1 VTSNRSRANRSVG
14 NKLNNLNSRVSK
26 NEKGTNNPHLSP
38 DAIEG
43 EHLKSASISEGKLAD
58 RAVTEN
64 KIARG
69 AVGTE
74 HLGIINTVTADFGLT
89 LKPGPDGGFIVI
101 DGPEYVAPDVGSGEL
116 FALGFNELNQ
126 VVVSSSGIGGG
137 DGVAAMPAGSI
148 QPWPTRFAPEGWL
161 VCDGSAVSRT
171 TYSDLF
177 ETLVGQV
184 SAGTFSGG
192 SYPFEFSTAGTRD
205 LYQFSTGDLVFF
217 TTTGTL
223 PPELSP
229 NTPYYVYA
237 IGSNSVSLGSVRT
250 VTTTGY
256 SVSDFILPSTAGTG
270 THTMWSAPYG
280 IGDGSTTFNIPDI
293 RGRVVV
299 GRDTDQVE
307 FGAMGEQGGA
317 KTHTLTTAQ
326 LPVHSHTG
334 TTNTDGS
341 HRHWVSSASR
351 DDANFSTTNSS
362 NTQDYGLVADA
373 GTYSANDADKTFGR
387 YTSFNLSNHSHAFTT
402 NNSGSGEAHNNLQPY
417 ISLTYIIKHRFAD
430 GLPGPQGVAG
440 PAGAAATVQAGTT
453 ATGVPGSIA
462 AVTNAGTTS
471 AAVFNFTIPR
481 GDTGAT
487 GSTGPQG
494 PSGSVTVGS
503 TSTGVPGT
511 NAEVTNSGTSTSAV
525 LEFVIPRGDQ
535 GIQGI
540 AATIEV
546 GDVTTVTEDEPAA
559 VTNSGTVND
568 AVLDFELPQGAT
580 GDSAGVQYE
589 FSNDTAD
596 TDPTNGVLKFDS
608 VTPASITYLYIDN
621 VDAGAVSRT
630 SWYDQ
635 WDVSTSLDKGQIY
648 LGEYRSDAVAIFN
661 VTGDVIPA
669 TGYYKVPVE
678 FVSGTLPADE
688 AVCYVMFSKAGDI
701 GNETPFGGTTGQIL
715 SKASDEDY
723 DFEWVD
729 QELANNVDVELTE
742 PIADGQ
748 ALTYDETTGKWI
760 NATPA
765 SLLDDL
771 TDVTLT
777 EPLEDGQALTYDV
790 ASDSWI
796 NATPATTLDSL
807 TDVELTE
814 PADKQVLKYDGA
826 TDQWINAVATGGVTV
841 SDTAPEEPFPGDAW
855 WDSTDGNMYVYYEDE
870 DTSQWVQVKTQA
882 VPSDFSGVELR
893 VDAVEADVEDLQT
906 DVSTLQSTQI
916 LTTNTNTFTANQT
929 FGTGGSVLNGTNGTF
944 VARTTSSSGV
954 PIIAQGANSQSA
966 NLQEWRDSTDNILTK
981 VDTLGR
987 ITQGNVPAFL
997 VQGTG
1002 TQAWSGGAA
1011 EIKVLMQGT
1020 VFTNRGSHYST
1031 VNSRFTAP
1039 IQGVYQFHMSAA
1051 VTSNIG
1057 GPEIQVY
1064 KNGSALVVNSAIGY
1078 GASYNTFGSQV
1089 VLELNANDFVEMYIR
1104 NNNGTSFSIDR
1115 GRSFFSGYLIG

>member
-1 VTSNRSRANRSVG
+1 VTSNRSRSNRSVG
-14 NKLNNLNSRVSK
+14 NKLNNIESRVSK
-26 NEKGTNNPHLSP
+26 NEKGTNNPHLSS

-43 EHLKSASISEGKLAD
+43 SYIKDAAIESAKLAD
-58 RAVTEN
+58 RAITET

-74 HLGIINTVTADFGLT
+74 HLGIVNTITADSGLT

-101 DGPEYVAPDVGSGEL
+101 DGPEYVAPAAGSGDL

-137 DGVAAMPAGSI
+137 DGIAAMPAGSI
-148 QPWPTRFAPEGWL
+148 QPWPTRVAPEGWL
-161 VCDGSAVSRT
+161 VCDGSAVSRE
-171 TYSDLF
+171 TYADLF
-177 ETLVGQV
+177 SVLVPQIGT
-184 SAGTFSGG
+184 GTFTNGTG
-192 SYPFEFSTAGTRD
+192 NFTFSVSSNSS
-205 LYQFSTGDLVFF
+205 LFSVGDSVYF
-217 TTTGTL
+217 TTTGALPGGLSANTL
-223 PPELSP
+223 YFVSAISSGVITL
-229 NTPYYVYA
+229 NTT
-237 IGSNSVSLGSVRT
+237 RT
-250 VTTTGY
+250 ITATGY
-256 SVSDFILPSTAGTG
+256 SLSGAVTASGTGTG
-270 THTMWSAPYG
+270 THSLWFSPYG
-280 IGDGSTTFNIPDI
+280 NGNGTTTFNVPDI

-299 GRDTDQVE
+299 GGDSSQTE
-307 FGAMGEQGGA
+307 FNALGERGGDKTHILTEAEMPSHTHVQNSHNHTQNPHNHARGRGNDNNLGGGA
-317 KTHTLTTAQ
+317 GQYGWQSTDDLSGAFTIGDTTATNQ
-326 LPVHSHTG
+326 ATTATNQNTG
-334 TTNTDGS
+334 GG
-341 HRHWVSSASR
+341 
-351 DDANFSTTNSS
+351 
-362 NTQDYGLVADA
+362 Q
-373 GTYSANDADKTFGR
+373 
-387 YTSFNLSNHSHAFTT
+387 
-402 NNSGSGEAHNNLQPY
+402 AHNNLQPY
-417 ISLTYIIKHRFAD
+417 IALTYIIKHRFAD
-430 GLPGPQGVAG
+430 GLPGPQGLQGEPGNAASVAVG
-440 PAGAAATVQAGTT
+440 TTTTGAA
-453 ATGVPGSIA
+453 GSIA
-462 AVTNAGTTS
+462 AVTNAGTSS
-471 AAVFNFTIPR
+471 AAVLNFTIPR
-481 GDTGAT
+481 GNTGAT

-494 PSGSVTVGS
+494 PSGTVTVGS
-503 TSTGVPGT
+503 TSTGSEGT
-511 NAEVTNSGTSTSAV
+511 DAAVTNSGTSTAAV

-546 GDVTTVTEDEPAA
+546 GDVTTVTEDESAA

-568 AVLDFELPQGAT
+568 AVLDFELPQGVT

-589 FSNDTAD
+589 FSEDTAD
-596 TDPTNGVLKFDS
+596 TDPTDGVLKFDS
-608 VTPASITYLYIDN
+608 ATPASITYLYIDN

-630 SWYDQ
+630 AWYDQ

-669 TGYYKVPVE
+669 TGYYKVPIE

-715 SKASDEDY
+715 AKASDDDY
-723 DFEWVD
+723 DFDWID

-748 ALTYDETTGKWI
+748 ALTYDDTTGKWI

-790 ASDSWI
+790 ATDSWI

-807 TDVELTE
+807 TDVELTDPE
-814 PADKQVLKYDGA
+814 DKQVLKYDGA
-826 TDQWINAVATGGVTV
+826 TEQWINAVATGGVTV

-893 VDAVEADVEDLQT
+893 VDAVEADVADLQT

-916 LTTNTNTFTANQT
+916 LTTNANTFTANQT

-954 PIIAQGANSQSA
+954 PIIAQGATSQSA

-987 ITQGNVPAFL
+987 ITQTNIPAFL

-1011 EIKVLMQGT
+1011 LIKLIMQGT

-1051 VTSNIG
+1051 VTTNVG
-1057 GPEIQVY
+1057 GPEIVVY
-1064 KNGSALVVNSAIGY
+1064 KNGSAFVTDIAIGY

-1115 GRSFFSGYLIG
+1115 GRSLFSGYLIG